1 MKISILKRSVLTS
14 SPTFSPIIRNPA
26 INTVVDKEMKALGIL
41 RAVLLSGAVCFGLC
55 LSGSKAVAQ
64 DVGADVGG
72 GAGIFR
78 AKNPEA
84 KKKSNKPGPVS
95 NTTKPSNRTTGKTK
109 VSASVAERVEDLLD
123 SGNGFRDT
131 RKFTEAEDAYQ
142 GVLKIKPRDWRAA
155 YGLGNVYSDQGRWD
169 DAETAYRNAI
179 QWAPTEVDPYVAAS
193 VVLVQARV
201 GGDNAKRFTDAEGF
215 ARRAVQLDP
224 KMAVAWDRLGVA
236 LQARGIFN
244 SETEHSYRRAIE
256 LDPEFAV
263 AYAHLARTLNRLN
276 RPSEAAPLYEKAS
289 ELAKDPATLNLIAES
304 LQGEQLWPQSEPVL
318 KRALEL
324 DPRNPTSLVLMGKLL
339 IVYRRYS
346 EAEPYLKTATEV
358 SSRAFQPFN
367 LLGRT
372 YLALE
377 RLPEAETIYERAST
391 MAVLGEKKQLAGL
404 FGFEGVGDGYM
415 KAKQKTNAARAYQR
429 ALDLDPGNKG
439 LEQKLASA
447 RQN

>member
-1 MKISILKRSVLTS
+1 MKG
-14 SPTFSPIIRNPA
+14 
-26 INTVVDKEMKALGIL
+26 LGIL
-41 RAVLLSGAVCFGLC
+41 RAVLLLGAVCFGLG
-55 LSGSKAVAQ
+55 LTGSDVVAQ

-84 KKKSNKPGPVS
+84 KKKSTKPGTTS
-95 NTTKPSNRTTGKTK
+95 TKPSNRTTGRTK
-109 VSASVAERVEDLLD
+109 VPGAVAERAEELLD
-123 SGNGFRDT
+123 TGNGFRDA

-155 YGLGNVYSDQGRWD
+155 YGLGNVYSDQSRWD
-169 DAETAYRNAI
+169 EAEAAYRNAVE
-179 QWAPTEVDPYVAAS
+179 WAPNEVDAYVALS
-193 VVLVQARV
+193 VVLVQPRA
-201 GGDNAKRFTDAEGF
+201 GADNAKRFADGEAF
-215 ARRAVQLDP
+215 ARRAVQIDP

-236 LQARGIFN
+236 LQTRGIFN

-256 LDPEFAV
+256 LDPQFAV
-263 AYAHLARTLNRLN
+263 AYAHLARTLNRLGK
-276 RPSEAAPLYEKAS
+276 PGEAAPLYAKAT

-304 LQGEQLWPQSEPVL
+304 LQGEQLWPESESVL

-324 DPRNPTSLVLMGKLL
+324 DPRNPTSLVLMGRFLNVNK
-339 IVYRRYS
+339 RYS

-358 SSRAFQPFN
+358 SSKAFQPFF

-377 RLPEAETIYERAST
+377 RLPEAETTYEKAST
-391 MAVLGEKKQLAGL
+391 LAVLGEKKQLAGAY
-404 FGFEGVGDGYM
+404 GFEGVGDGYM
-415 KAKQKTNAARAYQR
+415 KAKQKSNAARAYQR

-439 LEQKLASA
+439 LELKLANA
-447 RQN
+447 KQN